1 LNPIIALFGL
11 LHPAA
16 LRAAAA
22 APTPDAGYLG
32 GALQDMQAQQ
42 SVPAHAPSLLPTLLN
57 IVVSLAVVVLLI
69 YGFLWLLRRWQSSR
83 QASGLGAE
91 EATDHSLRILNR
103 AWFDSQRGVAL
114 VEAGD
119 EVYVVGLG
127 EDITLLGRI
136 SDPEQVEK
144 LRSASPGPGIL
155 RSFPEQLDKVAGLLR
170 QKQWTKSRKSIKT
183 QADQLKEQAAKLRD
197 LGSREDKR

>member
-1 LNPIIALFGL
+1 MKPILTFFSL
-11 LHPAA
+11 LSSAA
-16 LRAAAA
+16 LRAASP

-42 SVPAHAPSLLPTLLN
+42 AAPAHAPNLLPTLLN
-57 IVVSLAVVVLLI
+57 IVISLAVVVLLI

-91 EATDHSLRILNR
+91 EAADRGLHILNR
-103 AWFDSQRGVAL
+103 AWFDNQRGVAL

-119 EVYVVGLG
+119 EVFVVGLG

-136 SDPEQVEK
+136 SDPGQVER
-144 LRSASPGPGIL
+144 LRSASPGPGLL
-155 RSFPEQLDKVAGLLR
+155 RSFPQQLDKVAGLLR